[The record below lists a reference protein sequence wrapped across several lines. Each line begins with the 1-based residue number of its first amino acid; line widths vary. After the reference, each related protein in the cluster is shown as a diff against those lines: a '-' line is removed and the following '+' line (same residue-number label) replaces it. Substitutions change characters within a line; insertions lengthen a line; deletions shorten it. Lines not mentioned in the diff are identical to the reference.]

1 MVIKETTDLLD
12 PLYGDTLQRI
22 TIERVVVGVYF
33 TGIKLSNGCGGI
45 SYTPVADLII
55 RNSQEVARR
64 V

>member
-33 TGIKLSNGCGGI
+33 TGIKLSNCRGGI
-45 SYTPVADLII
+45 SYAPVADLII